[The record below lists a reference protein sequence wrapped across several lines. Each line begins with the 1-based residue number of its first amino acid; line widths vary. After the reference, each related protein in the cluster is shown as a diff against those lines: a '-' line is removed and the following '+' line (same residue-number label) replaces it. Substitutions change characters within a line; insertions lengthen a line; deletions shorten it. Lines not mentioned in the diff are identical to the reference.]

1 MNTKEVVKPAVVLLL
16 ISAVAA
22 ACLGVVSEITKEPI
36 ALQNE
41 KTLNESMQAVMP
53 EAGSFEQLT
62 DAELTGTITAV
73 YQADNGGYVITTEP
87 SGFGGVVSTMVGID
101 ADGVITGLRV
111 TSHSETPGL
120 GAKSTEP
127 DFYEQFTGKSGS
139 VAVTKDGGEI
149 VPITSSTITSR
160 AVCSGAQ
167 EALDWVAANGGA
179 N

>member
-22 ACLGVVSEITKEPI
+22 ACLVSEVTKEPI

-41 KTLNESMQAVMP
+41 KTLNESMKAVMP
-53 EAGSFEQLT
+53 EASSFEQLT

-73 YQADNGGYVITTEP
+73 YQADNGGYVLTTEP
-87 SGFGGVVSTMVGID
+87 GGFGGTVKTMVGID

-111 TSHSETPGL
+111 TGHSETPGL

-127 DFYEQFTGKSGS
+127 EFYEQFAGKSGS

-160 AVCSGAQ
+160 AVCAGAQ

>member
-1 MNTKEVVKPAVVLLL
+1 MNTQEVVKPAVVLLL

-22 ACLGVVSEITKEPI
+22 ACLGVVSEVTKEPI
-36 ALQNE
+36 AIQNE

-53 EAGSFEQLT
+53 EASSFEQL
-62 DAELTGTITAV
+62 DVEPTGTITAV
-73 YQADNGGYVITTEP
+73 YQADNGGYVITTET
-87 SGFGGVVSTMVGID
+87 SGFGGVVATMVGID

-120 GAKSTEP
+120 GAKATEP
-127 DFYEQFTGKSGS
+127 SFYEQFVGKSGS
-139 VAVTKDGGEI
+139 VTVTKDGGEI

-167 EALDWVAANGGA
+167 EALDWVAENGGA

>member
-22 ACLGVVSEITKEPI
+22 ACLGAVSEITAEPI

-53 EAGSFEQLT
+53 EASSFEQLT

-73 YQADNGGYVITTEP
+73 YQADNGGYVLTTEP
-87 SGFGGVVSTMVGID
+87 GGFGGAVKTMVGVG

-111 TSHSETPGL
+111 
-120 GAKSTEP
+120 
-127 DFYEQFTGKSGS
+127 
-139 VAVTKDGGEI
+139 
-149 VPITSSTITSR
+149 
-160 AVCSGAQ
+160 
-167 EALDWVAANGGA
+167 
-179 N
+179 

>member
-22 ACLGVVSEITKEPI
+22 ACLGAVSEITKEPI
-36 ALQNE
+36 AIQNQ
-41 KTLNESMQAVMP
+41 KTLNASMQAVMP
-53 EAGSFEQLT
+53 EASSFEQL
-62 DAELTGTITAV
+62 DVELTGTITAV
-73 YQADNGGYVITTEP
+73 YQSDNGGYVITTAP
-87 SGFGGVVSTMVGID
+87 SGFGGAVNTMVGID

-111 TSHSETPGL
+111 TGHSETPGL

-139 VAVTKDGGEI
+139 VTVTKDGGEI

>member
-1 MNTKEVVKPAVVLLL
+1 MDSKAVVKPAIVLLL

-22 ACLGVVSEITKEPI
+22 GLLGVVSEVTKAPI
-36 ALQNE
+36 AAQNE
-41 KTLNESMQAVMP
+41 KSLNEGMQAVMP
-53 EAGSFEQLT
+53 DASSFEEL
-62 DAELTGTITAV
+62 DVDLTGTITAV
-73 YQADNGGYVITTEP
+73 YKGDNGGFVVTTAP
-87 SGFGGVVSTMVGID
+87 GGFGGAVNTMVGVD

-111 TSHSETPGL
+111 TSHSETAGL

-127 DFYEQFTGKSGS
+127 AFYEQFAGVSGTVS
-139 VAVTKDGGEI
+139 VTKDGGQI

-179 N
+179 Y

>member
-1 MNTKEVVKPAVVLLL
+1 MNTKEVLKPAVVLLL

-22 ACLGVVSEITKEPI
+22 ACLGAVSEITAEPI

-53 EAGSFEQLT
+53 EASSFEQLT

-73 YQADNGGYVITTEP
+73 YQADNGGYVLTTEP
-87 SGFGGVVSTMVGID
+87 GGFGGAVKTMVGVG

-111 TSHSETPGL
+111 TGHSETPGL
-120 GAKSTEP
+120 GAKATEP

-160 AVCSGAQ
+160 AVCAGAQ

>member
-1 MNTKEVVKPAVVLLL
+1 MNTQEVVKPAVVLLL

-22 ACLGVVSEITKEPI
+22 ACLGVVSEVTKEPI
-36 ALQNE
+36 AIQAE

-53 EAGSFEQLT
+53 EASSFEQL
-62 DAELTGTITAV
+62 DVEPTGTITAV

-87 SGFGGVVSTMVGID
+87 SGFGGVVATMVGID
-101 ADGVITGLRV
+101 AEGVITGLRV

-127 DFYEQFTGKSGS
+127 SFYEQFVGKSGS
-139 VAVTKDGGEI
+139 VTVTKDGGEI

-167 EALDWVAANGGA
+167 EALDWVAENGGA

>member
-22 ACLGVVSEITKEPI
+22 ACLGVVSEVTKEPI

-41 KTLNESMQAVMP
+41 KTLNASMQAVMP
-53 EAGSFEQLT
+53 EASSFEQL
-62 DAELTGTITAV
+62 DVELSGTITAV
-73 YQADNGGYVITTEP
+73 YQADNGGYVLTTEP
-87 SGFGGVVSTMVGID
+87 SGFGGVVSTMVGVG

-111 TSHSETPGL
+111 TGHSETPGL

-160 AVCSGAQ
+160 AVCAGAQ

>member
-22 ACLGVVSEITKEPI
+22 ACLGVVSEVTKEPI

-41 KTLNESMQAVMP
+41 KTLNASMQAVMP
-53 EAGSFEQLT
+53 EASSFEQL
-62 DAELTGTITAV
+62 DVELTGTITAV
-73 YQADNGGYVITTEP
+73 YQADNGGYVLTTEP
-87 SGFGGVVSTMVGID
+87 SGFGGVVSTMVGVD

-111 TSHSETPGL
+111 TGHSETPGL

-127 DFYEQFTGKSGS
+127 EFYEQFAGKSGS

-160 AVCSGAQ
+160 AVCAGAQ

>member
-36 ALQNE
+36 RVQNE

-53 EAGSFEQLT
+53 EASTFEQL
-62 DAELTGTITAV
+62 DVEPTGTITAV
-73 YQADNGGYVITTEP
+73 YQADNGGYVLTTQP
-87 SGFGGVVSTMVGID
+87 SGFGGVVNTMVGID

-111 TSHSETPGL
+111 TGHSETPGL

-127 DFYEQFTGKSGS
+127 SFYEQFTGKSGS

-160 AVCSGAQ
+160 AVCAGAQ

>member
-1 MNTKEVVKPAVVLLL
+1 MNAKEIIKPAGMLLL

-22 ACLGVVSEITKEPI
+22 ACLGAVSEITAEPI
-36 ALQNE
+36 AIQNE
-41 KTLNESMQAVMP
+41 KTLNASMQAVMP
-53 EAGSFEQLT
+53 EASSFEELT
-62 DAELTGTITAV
+62 DIEKTGTITAV
-73 YQADNGGYVITTEP
+73 YQADNGGFVVTTAP
-87 SGFGGVVSTMVGID
+87 GGFGGAVNTMVGID

-111 TSHSETPGL
+111 TGHSETPGL

-127 DFYEQFTGKSGS
+127 TFYEQFAGKSGS

-160 AVCSGAQ
+160 AVCAGAQ

>member
-1 MNTKEVVKPAVVLLL
+1 MNAKEIIKPAGMLLL

-22 ACLGVVSEITKEPI
+22 ACLGAVSEITKEPI
-36 ALQNE
+36 DIQNE
-41 KTLNESMQAVMP
+41 KTLNASMQAVMP
-53 EAGSFEQLT
+53 EASSFEELT
-62 DAELTGTITAV
+62 DVEKTGTITAV
-73 YQADNGGYVITTEP
+73 YQADNGGFVITTAP
-87 SGFGGVVSTMVGID
+87 SGFGGAVNTMVGIG

-111 TSHSETPGL
+111 TGHSETPGL

-127 DFYEQFTGKSGS
+127 DFYEQFTGKSGT
-139 VAVTKDGGEI
+139 VTVTKDGGEI

-160 AVCSGAQ
+160 AVCDGAQ

>member
-22 ACLGVVSEITKEPI
+22 ACLGVVSEVTKEPI

-41 KTLNESMQAVMP
+41 KTLNESMKAVMP
-53 EAGSFEQLT
+53 EASSFEQLT

-73 YQADNGGYVITTEP
+73 YQADNGGYVLTTEP
-87 SGFGGVVSTMVGID
+87 GGFGGTVKTMVGID

-111 TSHSETPGL
+111 TGHSETPGL

-127 DFYEQFTGKSGS
+127 EFYEQFAGKSGQRS
-139 VAVTKDGGEI
+139 CYKRRRRN
-149 VPITSSTITSR
+149 R
-160 AVCSGAQ
+160 AHHKLHHYFQSCMCWCTGSFGLGRS
-167 EALDWVAANGGA
+167 ERRC
-179 N
+179 

>member
-22 ACLGVVSEITKEPI
+22 ACLGVVSEVTKEPI

-41 KTLNESMQAVMP
+41 KTLNASMQAVMP
-53 EAGSFEQLT
+53 EASSFEQL
-62 DAELTGTITAV
+62 DVELSGTITAV
-73 YQADNGGYVITTEP
+73 YQADNGGYVLTTEP
-87 SGFGGVVSTMVGID
+87 SGFGGVVSTMVGVG

-127 DFYEQFTGKSGS
+127 EFYEQFAGKSGS

-160 AVCSGAQ
+160 AVCAGAQ